1 MRPDRSGRAR
11 SKEEELTLKS
21 ETLSLPSGLEQIVFR
36 GGDGPPLLW
45 LHGLSGVEPD
55 HPLLAS
61 LLEHHSVIAPVAPG
75 FNDLSELDEMR
86 DVHDLALRY
95 DDILDAVAVDEV
107 AVVGHSFGAMI
118 GAEYAA
124 HYPRRVSRLALLS
137 PIGLWNPEY
146 PVADL
151 FALPYHAMPT
161 LLYATNPSEHSAI
174 TRRSRT
180 DDYIEALNTEREE
193 AEVEALVDL
202 ARGMTTVAKFLWPL
216 PDRGLARRLYRISAP
231 TIVVFGEL
239 DAFTPARYADD
250 FVRAIADAR
259 SSIVPDAGHMAPVE
273 CPERV
278 AEIVLGFLGAQRAPA

>member
-1 MRPDRSGRAR
+1 MLS
-11 SKEEELTLKS
+11 S
-21 ETLSLPSGLEQIVFR
+21 ETVRLPSGLEQIVLR

-45 LHGLSGVEPD
+45 LHALSGVEPE
-55 HPLLAS
+55 HPLLVA
-61 LLEHHSVIAPVAPG
+61 LLERHSVIAPVAPG
-75 FNDLSELDEMR
+75 FNDLAELDEMR
-86 DVHDLALRY
+86 DVHDLALHY
-95 DDILDAVAVDEV
+95 DDILDAFGVEDV

-124 HYPRRVSRLALLS
+124 HYPRRVTRLVLIS
-137 PIGLWNPEY
+137 PIGLWNPDY

-161 LLYATNPSEHSAI
+161 LLYAHDAASHSVVARR
-174 TRRSRT
+174 TRT
-180 DDYIEALNTEREE
+180 ADYVEALNTERED

-231 TIVVFGEL
+231 TAVIFGEL

-250 FVRAIADAR
+250 FVRPIGDAQ
-259 SSIVPDAGHMAPVE
+259 SIIVAGAGHMAPIE
-273 CPERV
+273 CPEEVR
-278 AEIVLGFLGAQRAPA
+278 EIVLGFLEAERSPA